1 MAGPRVARPHRRRV
15 NVFLVGFLAVLTI
28 DAFHPVG
35 EAHQWLKDAVN
46 PPLVVTG
53 LWQGPWRL
61 YGPEVDKVNLQFKA
75 EVVFADDAIA
85 TWTSP
90 AWSQRSALDK
100 FARARHVN
108 YFGYLLK
115 AGEPAWDALCA
126 YLARTVP
133 HPQGKAAAVA
143 GVRLFLRAAP
153 IPPPS
158 ERVVPAEPYVQFKD
172 WEALRVWKA
181 PA

>member
-1 MAGPRVARPHRRRV
+1 MTGPVHRRRV
-15 NVFLVGFLAVLTI
+15 NAFLVVFLIVIAIDGFHAVN
-28 DAFHPVG
+28 G
-35 EAHQWLKDAVN
+35 AHQQLKDALN
-46 PPLVVTG
+46 TPLVITG

-75 EVVFADDAIA
+75 EVVFADQAVA

-90 AWSQRSALDK
+90 AWSERSPFAK
-100 FARARHVN
+100 FVGARHMN

-115 AGEPAWDALCA
+115 AGEPAWDALCI

-133 HPQGKAAAVA
+133 HPQGKPAVVI

-153 IPPPS
+153 IPPPD
-158 ERVVPAEPYVQFKD
+158 EARLPAGPYVAFKP
-172 WEALRVWKA
+172 WEALWVWRA
-181 PA
+181 PG

>member
-1 MAGPRVARPHRRRV
+1 
-15 NVFLVGFLAVLTI
+15 VFLVVLAI
-28 DAFHPVG
+28 DAFHAVG
-35 EAHQWLKDAVN
+35 GAHQQLKDALN
-46 PPLVVTG
+46 TPLVITG

-61 YGPEVDKVNLQFKA
+61 FGPEVDKVNLEYKA
-75 EVVFADDAIA
+75 EVVFADQAVA

-90 AWSQRSALDK
+90 AWSERSALAK
-100 FARARHVN
+100 FIGARDMN

-115 AGEPAWDALCA
+115 AGEPAWDALCI

-133 HPQGKAAAVA
+133 HPQGKPAAVL

-153 IPPPS
+153 IPPP
-158 ERVVPAEPYVQFKD
+158 PARHAHPAPGDAMPPAAPYLAWKP
-172 WEALRVWKA
+172 WEALWVWRA